1 MRANLKKE
9 EEEGDKEAD
18 IEDSPMGLLH
28 SAGR

>member
-1 MRANLKKE
+1 MRVNLKE
-9 EEEGDKEAD
+9 EEEGDKEVD